1 MKQSIIQQ
9 RQAPAFDLYEGIKK
23 GEAWAFEYI
32 YKLVYANHQYELRG
46 DKNLAFDLYQ
56 DVILDLFLRI
66 KENRLEK
73 RTLEMDGMI
82 ISWIKQHLEWKRND
96 HWKKSATKYNDRL
109 DMVIHEQYMA
119 KAADAETL
127 LYYKDL
133 LMVINS
139 LSTTC
144 DDLLKIK
151 LIEDLAWQT
160 IYLRYPNDNK
170 GSLRVKFSN
179 SVKTLREL
187 LS

>member
-1 MKQSIIQQ
+1 
-9 RQAPAFDLYEGIKK
+9 
-23 GEAWAFEYI
+23 
-32 YKLVYANHQYELRG
+32 
-46 DKNLAFDLYQ
+46 
-56 DVILDLFLRI
+56 
-66 KENRLEK
+66 
-73 RTLEMDGMI
+73 MI
-82 ISWIKQHLEWKRND
+82 TG
-96 HWKKSATKYNDRL
+96 KSATKYNDRL
-109 DMVIHEQYMA
+109 DMVIHEQYTA
-119 KAADAETL
+119 RAAEAEMI

-133 LMVINS
+133 LMNINK

-179 SVKTLREL
+179 SIKNLRKI